1 MNFLYFSNS
10 GCYIYNCS
18 FVKHRDFPLCLEKL
32 RLFMLKT
39 FLRAMLKPLS
49 FLPAIGMMCLIYYLS
64 AQDGVTSAG
73 LSLKFSIKVVE
84 IASKI
89 FDRPLSSAEVMQY
102 ADLIHYLIRKFAHMG
117 LYFLLAVS
125 VSFPLYV
132 YGLRGIPLMIV
143 AGGFCVAFACGDEYH
158 QSLVAGRGPS
168 KKDVMI
174 DSIGALA
181 GIIVV
186 RIVGFIGRK
195 TIFRPLS
202 KSHKKKKASV

>member
-1 MNFLYFSNS
+1 M
-10 GCYIYNCS
+10 I
-18 FVKHRDFPLCLEKL
+18 
-32 RLFMLKT
+32 KT
-39 FLRAMLKPLS
+39 FLRAMLKPFS

-64 AQDGVTSAG
+64 GQDGVTSAG
-73 LSLKFSIKVVE
+73 LSLKVSIKVVE
-84 IASKI
+84 LASKI
-89 FDRPLSSAEVMQY
+89 FDHPLTGEEILQY
-102 ADLIHYLIRKFAHMG
+102 ADMIHYLIRKFAHMG

-158 QSLVAGRGPS
+158 QSMVAGRGPS

-174 DSIGALA
+174 DSVGVLA
-181 GIIVV
+181 GIILV

-195 TIFRPLS
+195 TIFRKLS
-202 KSHKKKKASV
+202 KSYQRKKKK

>member
-1 MNFLYFSNS
+1 M
-10 GCYIYNCS
+10 I
-18 FVKHRDFPLCLEKL
+18 
-32 RLFMLKT
+32 KT

-49 FLPAIGMMCLIYYLS
+49 FLPAIGMMYLIYYLS
-64 AQDGVTSAG
+64 GQDGATSAG
-73 LSLKFSIKVVE
+73 LSLKVSIKVVE
-84 IASKI
+84 IAAKI
-89 FDRPLSSAEVMQY
+89 FDHALTPEEILQY
-102 ADLIHYLIRKFAHMG
+102 ADLIHFLIRKCAHMG
-117 LYFLLAVS
+117 LYFMLAVS

-174 DSIGALA
+174 DSIGVLA

-202 KSHKKKKASV
+202 KHHKKKKITAA

>member
-1 MNFLYFSNS
+1 M
-10 GCYIYNCS
+10 
-18 FVKHRDFPLCLEKL
+18 
-32 RLFMLKT
+32 MKT

-49 FLPAIGMMCLIYYLS
+49 FLPAIGMMYLIYYLS
-64 AQDGVTSAG
+64 GQDGVTSAG
-73 LSLKFSIKVVE
+73 LSLKVSIKVVE
-84 IASKI
+84 IAAKI
-89 FDRPLSSAEVMQY
+89 FDHTLTRQEVLQY
-102 ADLIHYLIRKFAHMG
+102 ADLIHFLIRKCAHMG
-117 LYFLLAVS
+117 LYFMLAVS

-174 DSIGALA
+174 DSIGVLA

-202 KSHKKKKASV
+202 KNRKRRKKAVAN

>member
-1 MNFLYFSNS
+1 M
-10 GCYIYNCS
+10 
-18 FVKHRDFPLCLEKL
+18 
-32 RLFMLKT
+32 KT

-49 FLPAIGMMCLIYYLS
+49 FLPAIGMMCLIYSLS

-73 LSLKFSIKVVE
+73 LSLKVSVKVVE
-84 IASKI
+84 LASRI
-89 FDRPLSSAEVMQY
+89 FDHPLTAAEIAQY
-102 ADLIHYLIRKFAHMG
+102 ADLIHFLIRKCAHVT

-132 YGLRGIPLMIV
+132 YGLRGIPLLIV

-158 QSLVAGRGPS
+158 QSMVQGRGPS
-168 KKDVMI
+168 KRDVMI
-174 DSIGALA
+174 DSIGVLA
-181 GIIVV
+181 GVILV

-202 KSHKKKKASV
+202 KS

>member
-1 MNFLYFSNS
+1 
-10 GCYIYNCS
+10 
-18 FVKHRDFPLCLEKL
+18 
-32 RLFMLKT
+32 MLKT

-64 AQDGVTSAG
+64 GQDGVTSAG
-73 LSLKFSIKVVE
+73 LSFKVSIKVVE
-84 IASKI
+84 IAAKV
-89 FDRPLSSAEVMQY
+89 FDHSLTTEEILYY
-102 ADLIHYLIRKFAHMG
+102 ADIIHLLIRKCAHMG

-143 AGGFCVAFACGDEYH
+143 AGAFCVAFACGDEYH

-174 DSIGALA
+174 DSIGVLA

-195 TIFRPLS
+195 TIFRKLS
-202 KSHKKKKASV
+202 KSYKKKKKTVAV

>member
-1 MNFLYFSNS
+1 
-10 GCYIYNCS
+10 
-18 FVKHRDFPLCLEKL
+18 
-32 RLFMLKT
+32 MLKT

-49 FLPAIGMMCLIYYLS
+49 FLPAISMMCLIYYLS
-64 AQDGVTSAG
+64 GQDGTTSAG
-73 LSLKFSIKVVE
+73 LSLKVSIKVVE
-84 IASKI
+84 IAAKI
-89 FDRPLSSAEVMQY
+89 FDHTLTAEEVLHY
-102 ADLIHYLIRKFAHMG
+102 ADLIHFLIRKFAHMG

-132 YGLRGIPLMIV
+132 YGLRGIPLMLV
-143 AGGFCVAFACGDEYH
+143 AGAFCVAFACGDEYH

-174 DSIGALA
+174 DSIGVLA

-195 TIFRPLS
+195 TIFRRLS
-202 KSHKKKKASV
+202 KDYKKKKAVAN